1 MAIKGRYLGTYKRTE
16 IMAQFPRQAGELH
29 SERALRPTRER
40 PDHQYRLGLC
50 AIGLSLM
57 MLSGCASVRTVDH
70 SVGHVVDAPPMD
82 SGLEAMVNEPPPLPA
97 PVPLP
102 PVTTYSVVVK
112 DVPVTDLLFSLATD
126 AGLDLDIQA
135 DSDKTITINAVD
147 QPLSNILER
156 IAQQAKLRFEL
167 NATNLIIQ
175 EDLPYWHNYMVDYVN
190 VSRSAVG
197 EVGVATQIATAGG
210 SVSEDSS
217 SGGGGAGQD
226 GTGNVSKT
234 TVSSESTSDFWTS
247 VETGLSSIVRGV
259 ENADGTSSAS
269 PESFNPVLV
278 NSMAGVVTILGTQRD
293 HQQVQRYLDR
303 VSANAQRQVL
313 IEMTIVEIELSDR
326 YQAGVDWQRL
336 SDNSGVGSNGIS
348 FEQDLLGGNLGASP
362 FVSLGFN
369 SIDADG
375 SGINGAVKAL
385 QQFGDTKVLSS
396 PKIMALNNQTA
407 LLKVV
412 NEEVFFT
419 IELDIRDATANI
431 PERRTFTSEIHTVP
445 VGLVLSVTPQISESG
460 YVSLNIRPTIS
471 RITGFA
477 IDPAPRLAQAEFDN
491 LIPEIQVR
499 EIESLLQVLNGRTIV
514 LGGLMQNEITN
525 TTNGVPGLSSIPK
538 IGGLFS
544 YNSDELVKTELV
556 IFLRPSIVI
565 GGTNPAGT
573 KNARDYY
580 PDLKGAGSD

>member
-1 MAIKGRYLGTYKRTE
+1 
-16 IMAQFPRQAGELH
+16 MAQSLRQKDSQCSRKAPRSLGQGI
-29 SERALRPTRER
+29 
-40 PDHQYRLGLC
+40 DYRL
-50 AIGLSLM
+50 ANPVHSIG
-57 MLSGCASVRTVDH
+57 MLSIVLALLSACATTRTVDH
-70 SVGHVVDAPPMD
+70 SIGHIDESPPMSSALPALVD
-82 SGLEAMVNEPPPLPA
+82 EPAPLPE

-102 PVTTYSVVVK
+102 PVATYTVVVK
-112 DVPVTDLLFSLATD
+112 DVPITDLLFSLATD
-126 AGLDLDIQA
+126 AELDLDLQV
-135 DSDKTITINAVD
+135 DSEATITINAVD
-147 QPLSNILER
+147 QPLNNILER
-156 IAQQAKLRFEL
+156 IADQAGLRFDL
-167 NATNLIIQ
+167 NATNLVVHQ
-175 EDLPYWHNYMVDYVN
+175 DSPYWHNYMVDYVN
-190 VSRSAVG
+190 VSRDAIG

-210 SVSEDSS
+210 SVAEESM
-217 SGGGGAGQD
+217 GGAGGAGGQQ
-226 GTGNVSKT
+226 GNGNVSKT
-234 TVSSESTSDFWTS
+234 TVTSQSTNDFWSS
-247 VETGLSSIVRGV
+247 VETGLTALIHRGG
-259 ENADGTSSAS
+259 ADADLSS
-269 PESFNPVLV
+269 PESFNPVLI
-278 NSMAGVVTILGTQRD
+278 NKMAGVVTVLGTRKN
-293 HQQVQRYLDR
+293 HHEVQKYLDR
-303 VSANAQRQVL
+303 VSANTQRQVL

-336 SDNSGVGSNGIS
+336 SDNAGAGSNGIT

-369 SIDADG
+369 SIDPDG

-445 VGLVLSVTPQISESG
+445 VGLVLSVTPQISETG

-471 RITGFA
+471 RITGFS
-477 IDPAPRLAQAEFDN
+477 IDPAPRLAGSGFDN

-499 EIESLLQVLNGRTIV
+499 EIESLLQVLDGRTIV
-514 LGGLMQNEITN
+514 LGGLMQNEVTN
-525 TTNGVPGLSSIPK
+525 TRDGIPGLSSIPK

-556 IFLRPSIVI
+556 IFLRPSIVT
-565 GGTNPAGT
+565 GGVNPAGT
-573 KNARDYY
+573 KNASDYY
-580 PDLKGAGSD
+580 PDIRGGGSD